1 MVKIVK
7 KLSDEDLLVLLET
20 IGISFLEE
28 YPATAEIIFIAA
40 ERIAEING
48 FVKMEDK
55 E

>member
-7 KLSDEDLLVLLET
+7 KLSDEELVVVLET
-20 IGISFLEE
+20 IGIYFSEE
-28 YPATAEIIFIAA
+28 YPATAEIIFAA
-40 ERIAEING
+40 ADRIAEING

>member
-20 IGISFLEE
+20 IGIYSSEE
-28 YPATAEIIFIAA
+28 YPAIAEIIFAA
-40 ERIAEING
+40 VDRIAEING
-48 FVKMEDK
+48 FVKIEDK

>member
-7 KLSDEDLLVLLET
+7 KLSDKELLVFLES
-20 IGISFLEE
+20 IGTYLSEE
-28 YPATAEIIFIAA
+28 YPAIAEIIFAA
-40 ERIAEING
+40 ADRIAEING